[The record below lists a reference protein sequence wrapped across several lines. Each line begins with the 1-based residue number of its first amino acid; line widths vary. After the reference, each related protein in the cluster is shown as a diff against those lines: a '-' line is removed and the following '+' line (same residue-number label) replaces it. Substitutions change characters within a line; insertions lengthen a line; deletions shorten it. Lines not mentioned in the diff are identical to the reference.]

1 MTASWWEV
9 GITVG
14 CLLAVAWWAS
24 AADFDDQDKDK
35 DKDNK

>member
-14 CLLAVAWWAS
+14 CLLVVAWWAS
-24 AADFDDQDKDK
+24 AADFDNDE
-35 DKDNK
+35 DNK

>member
-1 MTASWWEV
+1 MTASWWDV

-14 CLLAVAWWAS
+14 CLLVVAWWAS
-24 AADFDDQDKDK
+24 AADFDDK